1 MEDKLKNL
9 HRDMNETVLK
19 KGEVSEEEKERIYY
33 KVINNNETKK
43 KPKRLV
49 PVISIVSCFILL
61 LLFSSYG
68 YSNYVMKSNISVK
81 GSHKVKT
88 GMSEVIDPE
97 KNETL
102 DGERLPLF
110 SSEKEPTNNHESI
123 PTESQFID
131 YIHGMTHQ
139 KVQADEKWSLY
150 EMNDKNIS
158 NLLDTLEKIKG
169 QQTYE
174 HYDFYYETLIQ
185 WKKGNFEN
193 AVDVHNQIWRWSG
206 GTTGKATRSLTD
218 EEEQEFISQYYE

>member
-9 HRDMNETVLK
+9 RKDMNETVLK

-33 KVINNNETKK
+33 KVIKNSETKK
-43 KPKRLV
+43 KTNRLV
-49 PVISIVSCFILL
+49 PVLSIVSCFILL
-61 LLFSSYG
+61 VLFSAYG

-81 GSHKVKT
+81 GSNEKKT

-97 KNETL
+97 KSETL

-110 SSEKEPTNNHESI
+110 PSEKEPTHNPESI
-123 PTESQFID
+123 PTELQFMN

-139 KVQADEKWSLY
+139 KVQAEEKWSLY

-158 NLLDTLEKIKG
+158 NLLNTLEKIKD

-193 AVDVHNQIWRWSG
+193 AVDVHNKIWRWSG
-206 GTTGKATRSLTD
+206 GSTGKATRLLTD
-218 EEEQEFISQYYE
+218 EEEQEFISQYYK